1 MKEEKL
7 VVGNKEITIRELN
20 VVGDLKL
27 SDIQYVEKRN
37 VTATE
42 ILRQCVSDDDW
53 EHLEAQP
60 KDALINQKLIM
71 AMNRVNGWDKGEVSD
86 EKKLVS
92 SEAGTE
98 NGETKLP

>member
-20 VVGDLKL
+20 VIGDLKL
-27 SDIQYVEKRN
+27 SDIQYAEKRT

-42 ILRQCVSDDDW
+42 ILRQCISDEDW
-53 EHLEAQP
+53 EHLMAQP
-60 KDALINQKLIM
+60 KDVEVNNKLIM
-71 AMNRVNGWDKGEVSD
+71 TLNKVNGWDKGEVSD
-86 EKKLVS
+86 EKKLKS